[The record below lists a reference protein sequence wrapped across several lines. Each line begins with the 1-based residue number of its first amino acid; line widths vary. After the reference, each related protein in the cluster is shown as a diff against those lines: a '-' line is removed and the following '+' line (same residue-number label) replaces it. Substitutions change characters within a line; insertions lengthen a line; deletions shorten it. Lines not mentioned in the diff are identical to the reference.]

1 VVNLKKRFLFVFS
14 CAPHASLRIQEH
26 MDMLL
31 TAAAFEQSVGV
42 LFIDDGVMLLTAKQN
57 PEVIGCRDIA
67 AILNSLPIYDVE
79 DLYVE
84 EESFGERG
92 LQLDAVQIPVS
103 NVSRSNLG
111 PLLGS
116 YDLVVNC

>member
-1 VVNLKKRFLFVFS
+1 
-14 CAPHASLRIQEH
+14 
-26 MDMLL
+26 MLL